1 MINRLNLKIIQLI
14 DNLDPGGAERMSINI
29 SNVLADNEISS
40 YLCSTRKGG
49 LLQNSISS
57 KVSFLQLK
65 KTKKFDV
72 LNFCRLNNFI
82 KSNNINVVHA
92 HSSSIL
98 WGAFLKIINPKITLI
113 WHDHFGDRL
122 NDKKKNFFFIII
134 SMFIDRVIVVNEDLE
149 KWAKK
154 NLFVS
159 KKNITYLKNFSY
171 FQFTNDDS
179 KKNDIINIIHLAN
192 LKKPKNHHFL
202 VDAINVVVKEYP
214 LLKFNVLLVGMS
226 YNDEY
231 YVTLLD
237 KIKKFKLEKYFT
249 FIGMTSNPEHYL
261 EKADIGIL
269 CSTYEGLPVSIIEYA
284 MFKLPVISTDVG
296 ECKKLLDNGKA
307 GWIVPPKNTTELAN
321 SIIDAIIND
330 DKRKA
335 FGKSL
340 QNNVNNNYGYQN
352 FLKKY
357 FELISNL

>member
-122 NDKKKNFFFIII
+122 NDKKRNFFYIII

-154 NLFVS
+154 KLFVS

-171 FQFTNDDS
+171 FQFTNDVS

-192 LKKPKNHHFL
+192 LKKPKNHHL
-202 VDAINVVVKEYP
+202 LIDAINVVVKEYP
-214 LLKFNVLLVGMS
+214 LLKFNVLLVGKS

-296 ECKKLLDNGKA
+296 ECKEVLDNGKA
-307 GWIVPPKNTTELAN
+307 GWLVQ
-321 SIIDAIIND
+321 
-330 DKRKA
+330 
-335 FGKSL
+335 
-340 QNNVNNNYGYQN
+340 QNNLTSMAQAIVEAITNREKAEIFSKNLNKRVSVLYGSDN
-352 FLKKY
+352 FLKTY
-357 FELISNL
+357 LEFIN